1 MTDPSGEA
9 LPTFC
14 RFGIATVPYWRIPE
28 FRTSME
34 EGSMRKFSL
43 AALCLTITVL
53 LTGVC
58 NAAVYHTVKKR
69 LKLES
74 TPIDIKMSRGGSWLY
89 VLTKEGDLRVYSY
102 QGNFVGKFEV
112 GKSFDQIEPGTTD
125 EEVYLKS
132 KKKKTIQII
141 DVTFK
146 HAIETNNS
154 PFKGNADAPVT
165 IVEYTDFE
173 CPYCARLQSMFD
185 ELLRLYPNQL
195 KIVYKNYPLRGHRNA
210 GKAAAIVMAAHLKG
224 DFWPIHNRLFENYR
238 RLNDARLAEIRSEF
252 GFDTPEFETLMNSKQ
267 VQEMIRSDVAQ
278 GKSIGVKG
286 TPTVF
291 INGKRVQNKSFEG
304 LKQAIDQALAV
315 IGKQ

>member
-1 MTDPSGEA
+1 
-9 LPTFC
+9 
-14 RFGIATVPYWRIPE
+14 
-28 FRTSME
+28 
-34 EGSMRKFSL
+34 MRKYSL
-43 AALCLTITVL
+43 IALCLIITVL

-58 NAAVYHTVKKR
+58 NAAVYHNVKKR

-74 TPIDIKMSRGGSWLY
+74 TPIDIKMSRGGRWLY

-102 QGNFVGKFEV
+102 QGNFLGMFKV

-132 KKKKTIQII
+132 KKKKTIQVIN
-141 DVTFK
+141 VTIR
-146 HAIETNNS
+146 HAIDTKNS
-154 PFKGNADAPVT
+154 PFKGRADAPVT

-185 ELLRLYPNQL
+185 ELIRLYPKKI
-195 KIVYKNYPLRGHRNA
+195 KIVYKNYPLSSHANA
-210 GKAAAIVMAAHLKG
+210 GKAAAIVMAAHIKG
-224 DFWPIHNRLFENYR
+224 DFWPVHNRIFENYR
-238 RLNDARLAEIRSEF
+238 RLNDERLAQIRSEF
-252 GFDTPEFETLMNSKQ
+252 GFDTPEFEKLMNSSD
-267 VQEMIRSDVAQ
+267 VQEMIRSDIAQ

-291 INGKRVQNKSFEG
+291 INGKRVKNKSFEG